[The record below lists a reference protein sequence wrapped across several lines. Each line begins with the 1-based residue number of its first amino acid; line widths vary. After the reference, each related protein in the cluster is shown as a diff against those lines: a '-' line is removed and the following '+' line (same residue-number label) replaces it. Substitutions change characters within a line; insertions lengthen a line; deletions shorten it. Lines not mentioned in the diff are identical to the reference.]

1 MNKGLSNSNRLF
13 LPRRSSA
20 INPISRQRI
29 VKNGLANVVAS
40 NTVSKHIAAY
50 KVAPSVYRWVQTLCF
65 ASLVSIALPTQA
77 QEWQLQQAATEID
90 QPQKALT
97 QTAQV
102 QTAQVQLVPA
112 QLAQVQLAQVQTAQ
126 AQESLPMLPPA
137 EQTAPPT
144 NGTSAQPTLSLPDS
158 SPAQPTGQPE
168 PFSNGSENF
177 DAQTQIPT
185 LPPPTGPQYER
196 SLTIPNT
203 VITPTNLQPAFDDYH
218 LGPGDAFFVSVQRYP
233 DLSFQATLDLQGNVV
248 VPIQGAVP
256 FKGLTLGE
264 AEDRLRSIY
273 NQYVVI
279 REPRDVAV
287 TLVSQRGV
295 EVTILGSVQRPG
307 FYPLTDPSVAT
318 ALLTAGGA
326 TRMSDLRAIQVQR
339 RLRRNGGFV
348 EETVNVDLFTPLKE
362 GSSLPDVRLEDG
374 DVVIV
379 PELDPNQ
386 LDEYDRYLVARST
399 LAQPIINVR
408 FLNYAGGRGGLGT
421 LNLNNGSTFVDG
433 VAQLGISIDDANLG
447 EVALIRFDPETGRAV
462 TLRLDA
468 KAAIEGDITQN
479 PPLEDS
485 DVIVVGRNFIGR
497 LSFAIQ
503 TIARPFRDVLG
514 FTNFFNDFLDG
525 RLDRGRF

>member
-1 MNKGLSNSNRLF
+1 MNKGLSNFNRRF
-13 LPRRSSA
+13 L
-20 INPISRQRI
+20 
-29 VKNGLANVVAS
+29 
-40 NTVSKHIAAY
+40 TVSSDTAPKQTASDGF
-50 KVAPSVYRWVQTLCF
+50 APSVCRLAQTLCL
-65 ASLVSIALPTQA
+65 ASLMSIATPAQA
-77 QEWQLQQAATEID
+77 QEWQIQKLQIETD
-90 QPQKALT
+90 STPKALT

-102 QTAQVQLVPA
+102 QTQQAPVLQTQEAQIQI
-112 QLAQVQLAQVQTAQ
+112 AQ
-126 AQESLPMLPPA
+126 AQVTQTPEALPMLPPA
-137 EQTAPPT
+137 EQAAPPANST
-144 NGTSAQPTLSLPDS
+144 PSQPALSLPDS
-158 SPAQPTGQPE
+158 SPAPPE
-168 PFSNGSENF
+168 PFINDDERL
-177 DAQTQIPT
+177 DTQTQIPT
-185 LPPPTGPQYER
+185 LPPAIGPQYER
-196 SLTIPNT
+196 PLTIPNT

-248 VPIQGAVP
+248 VPLQGAVP
-256 FKGLTLGE
+256 FRGLTLGE
-264 AEDRLRSIY
+264 AEDRLRLIY

-339 RLRRNGGFV
+339 RLQRNGGFV

-408 FLNYAGGRGGLGT
+408 FLNYAGGRGGVGT

-447 EVALIRFDPETGRAV
+447 EVGLIRFDPETGRAV

-468 KAAIEGDITQN
+468 KAAIQGDVTQN

-485 DVIVVGRNFIGR
+485 DVIVVGRNALAR
-497 LSFAIQ
+497 LSYAFQ
-503 TIARPFRDVLG
+503 TITRPLRDVLG
-514 FTNFFNDFLDG
+514 FTVFFNDVLDNNNLF
-525 RLDRGRF
+525 R